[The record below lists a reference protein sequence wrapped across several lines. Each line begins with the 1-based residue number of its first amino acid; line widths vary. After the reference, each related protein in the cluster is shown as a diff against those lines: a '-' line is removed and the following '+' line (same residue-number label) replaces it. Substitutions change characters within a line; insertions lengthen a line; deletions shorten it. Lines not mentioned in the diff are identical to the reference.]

1 MKEHWIIRIGNGRHF
16 VNSSV
21 FNIWGLNSK
30 NKSNTSKFLQ
40 NVKKGDILW
49 FVTSNTHG
57 HAIAVAMYKEIKP
70 RQLGPLV
77 NITYSNEELGW
88 TESDGDWDTEIHFD
102 ELYNISKLD
111 LLTKIRSPRTY
122 RRYSDN
128 VDKIPINLFEEYMKI
143 VKYSN
148 VSRTMQIL

>member
-1 MKEHWIIRIGNGRHF
+1 MINHWIIRVGNGRHF
-16 VNSSV
+16 ISSSK

-40 NVKKGDILW
+40 DVKKGDILW
-49 FVTSNTHG
+49 FVTSKTHG
-57 HAIAVAMYKEIKP
+57 HAIAVATYNHMKKREI
-70 RQLGPLV
+70 GPLV

-88 TESDGDWDTEIHFD
+88 TETNGEWDTEIHFE

-111 LLTKIRSPRTY
+111 LLTKIKSPRTY
-122 RRYSDN
+122 RNYSDN
-128 VDKIPINLFEEYMKI
+128 IDKIPINLVEEYSKI

-148 VSRTMQIL
+148 VSRDMK